1 LIHVESRCNGEG
13 RVHYLNATS
22 GRHKEISM
30 SKAWIIAATLVV
42 AALATPGSAA
52 TVGDVIAA
60 CDDMHAA
67 GKTCNYGIQGNSLNG
82 CTAGTVFHCPA
93 DGSRQ
98 CTGGPNTGGKCNDD
112 GTIAIELP
120 LRGDALLN
128 QLQNEKVQMK
138 K

>member
-1 LIHVESRCNGEG
+1 V
-13 RVHYLNATS
+13 
-22 GRHKEISM
+22 
-30 SKAWIIAATLVV
+30 SKALVWIIAATLVV

-52 TVGDVIAA
+52 PVGDVVKQ

-67 GKTCNYGIQGNSLNG
+67 GVTCNYGIQENPPALVG
-82 CTAGTVFHCPA
+82 CTAGTVFKCPA

-98 CTGGPNTGGKCNDD
+98 CSGGPNTSGKCNDD
-112 GTIAIELP
+112 GTTAIEQLP
-120 LRGDALLN
+120 LRGGALLN